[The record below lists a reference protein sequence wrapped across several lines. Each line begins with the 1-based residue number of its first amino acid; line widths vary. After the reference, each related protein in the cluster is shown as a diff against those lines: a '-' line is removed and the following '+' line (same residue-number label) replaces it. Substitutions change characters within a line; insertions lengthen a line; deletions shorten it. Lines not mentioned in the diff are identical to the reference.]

1 MGLAKKEGLEA
12 VSMRK
17 VAALLD
23 VEAMSLYKH
32 VENKDDLFDGLIEQ
46 IIEKITLP
54 ADKTDWKQALRARAV
69 SEYKVLS
76 EHAWIIHLLETRSGT
91 GHVRLSHQ
99 NHMIGILRRSG
110 FPIELAFQTMIVVT
124 GYVYGFVVFA
134 TAWNPK
140 SKERSKTMKK
150 AEQEIKPETHPYVIE
165 AISFAQSRSQSG
177 EHRSE
182 FEFGLNLILDGI
194 ERNLNRSRIEQ

>member
-1 MGLAKKEGLEA
+1 MGLAMKEGLEA

-23 VEAMSLYKH
+23 VEAMSLYKY
-32 VENKDDLFDGLIEQ
+32 VESKDDLFDGLIEK

-54 ADKTDWKQALRARAV
+54 AEEADWRQALRARAL

-76 EHAWIIHLLETRSGT
+76 EHSWIVHLLEARSGT

-110 FPIELAFQTMIVVT
+110 FPIELAFQTMVIVA

-134 TAWNPK
+134 TAWSPK
-140 SKERSKTMKK
+140 SKERAKTTKK
-150 AEQEIKPETHPYVIE
+150 AAQEIKVETYPYVLE
-165 AISFAQSRSQSG
+165 AISFAQSRPQTT

-182 FEFGLNLILDGI
+182 FEFGLDLIIDGI
-194 ERNLNRSRIEQ
+194 ERSLNRSQVAK